1 MPKTPQVKPDWA
13 TGIYIGNGVVATPTT
28 APTDTNEL
36 RMEIVDKAHAI
47 KFGGSETGMI
57 YAVEWNGKSYSAA
70 CTREL
75 ADKVIADMEGK

>member
-1 MPKTPQVKPDWA
+1 MK
-13 TGIYIGNGVVATPTT
+13 
-28 APTDTNEL
+28 TDTNEL

-70 CTREL
+70 STHEL
-75 ADKVIADMEGK
+75 VAEIIADMEGK